1 MGTHA
6 IELFYMLPSPQMHY
20 TMSIYMCKVLCH
32 VCVCWRQR
40 KLYPLEHSLVT
51 ICASHGQNHCSHT
64 TAPSFHATAWTWQ
77 LRQSFFPLS
86 DAKTDE
92 FRHCGCALRHSCCV
106 ARDNDNDKSRYLLK
120 CLQACDRVLSLH
132 QSVQSLCCNIMIDI
146 YFKSEYSP
154 QNVFRR
160 FRTHTALGPPDAWE
174 GWAGSDWTPANGDW
188 DRG

>member
-1 MGTHA
+1 
-6 IELFYMLPSPQMHY
+6 MLKAKEVISSRAQPSHHMRFPWPEPLLPHH
-20 TMSIYMCKVLCH
+20 SSVLPCY
-32 VCVCWRQR
+32 R
-40 KLYPLEHSLVT
+40 LEM
-51 ICASHGQNHCSHT
+51 
-64 TAPSFHATAWTWQ
+64 ATETK
-77 LRQSFFPLS
+77 FFPLS